1 MTAPPEPLQPLV
13 TKLKACPTRDDRV
26 TAKRLLASWARF
38 QTLAPED
45 GDTITPALLVGVILY
60 DPETFAPLLTGAEHA
75 QLAALGQVAFERY
88 QQLTHPP
95 DKLGKTLVADLKET
109 L

>member
-1 MTAPPEPLQPLV
+1 MTAPTEPLQPLV

-26 TAKRLLASWARF
+26 TAKRLLATWARF
-38 QTLAPED
+38 KTLAPER
-45 GDTITPALLVGVILY
+45 GDQITPALLVGVILY
-60 DPETFAPLLTGAEHA
+60 DPETIAPVLTGAEHA

-88 QQLTHPP
+88 QQLSNPP
-95 DKLGKTLVADLKET
+95 NQLGKTLFAALKET